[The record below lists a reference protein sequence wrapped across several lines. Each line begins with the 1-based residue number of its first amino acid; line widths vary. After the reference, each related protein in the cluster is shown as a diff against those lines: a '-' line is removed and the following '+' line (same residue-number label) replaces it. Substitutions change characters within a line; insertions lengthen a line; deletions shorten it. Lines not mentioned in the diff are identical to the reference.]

1 MDAVRRGVRCSSS
14 SGRAEVRARRHTER
28 LAAAGADVIAA
39 PTRTPWHS
47 LNARL
52 AAPAGLQVTIF
63 AELGEAS
70 T

>member
-1 MDAVRRGVRCSSS
+1 M
-14 SGRAEVRARRHTER
+14 RARRHTER